1 MTAKKMFHTVDPK
14 KEIHDAIDDGL
25 VNFDL
30 FNNQVLVAIYVRPEK
45 TASGIILT
53 DKYRD
58 EDKYQGKV
66 GLVVKK
72 GPIAFEGN
80 DDWFKGVEVGV
91 DDWVLF
97 RPSDGWQVNVNGVP
111 CRVLNDISV
120 KGKLP
125 NPDLV
130 W

>member
-1 MTAKKMFHTVDPK
+1 MTAKKMFHVVDPK
-14 KEIHDAIDDGL
+14 KELRDAINKGL
-25 VNFDL
+25 EGFEL

-58 EDKYQGKV
+58 EDKFQGKV

-72 GPIAFEGN
+72 GPLAFTGD
-80 DDWFKGVEVGV
+80 DDWFRDIEVNI

-97 RPSDGWQVNVNGVP
+97 RPSDGWQVNVDGVP

-120 KGKLP
+120 KGKIP